1 MRIGSIDP
9 PLARPNSGE
18 VSMDTCPSIL
28 HRDHM
33 IEFVVVRPLW
43 GPVLQQIRFPKR
55 GGADPIPI
63 DAEVLKI
70 ANGRAWLVVPKLE
83 CAP

>member
-1 MRIGSIDP
+1 MRLMRIGSINP

-33 IEFVVVRPLW
+33 IEFV
-43 GPVLQQIRFPKR
+43 
-55 GGADPIPI
+55 PIPI